1 MSVSK
6 DSLSAGEIFMT
17 DPAVDQ
23 QGEENT
29 IATIENR
36 MNPSQNV
43 DVKYL
48 RQENAFVTSFSKK
61 RII

>member
-1 MSVSK
+1 
-6 DSLSAGEIFMT
+6 MT

-29 IATIENR
+29 IATIKNR